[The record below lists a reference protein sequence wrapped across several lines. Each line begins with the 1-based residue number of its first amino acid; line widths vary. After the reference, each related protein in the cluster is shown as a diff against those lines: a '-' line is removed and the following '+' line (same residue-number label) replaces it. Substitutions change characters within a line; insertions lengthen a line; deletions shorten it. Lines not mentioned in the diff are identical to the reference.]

1 MAEPGAVQAGR
12 YRFVAWDPQAA
23 REQRGELTAES
34 PASVRA
40 LLQQR
45 GWEPERIEAVQAGV
59 PAWAQGLVASWQA
72 WCRRRRR
79 LVIADLCE
87 SLAALVQVGMPL
99 DRALEQLAASPLRA
113 KQEARLLSELA
124 EALRGGVSFDAACA
138 AQVAWFD
145 RFDVAVIAAGQRAG
159 ELAPVLRAVA
169 EHHQRQGASAQRL
182 ITALAYPAIVAITGL
197 AVFIFLTQVVLPRIA
212 GILTAARAELPWLT
226 ARVIALGDLLFW
238 WWPVLVALLVGG
250 GWLLTRWMT
259 RVPARGRW
267 GRLVH
272 GNPWARLRARTRVAV
287 TSAALSRLLRAGVPL
302 SEALQVVA
310 ATVPDRPLRSLLAD
324 AAAAVERG
332 RDLSAVMADSPL
344 VEPEFAHMLRLGE
357 GSGDLP
363 SMLDRIAERY
373 QEASARAA
381 ERVAAVVGP
390 AAIVILAVLI
400 GILVLAVGQALS
412 RVADLV

>member
-1 MAEPGAVQAGR
+1 
-12 YRFVAWDPQAA
+12 
-23 REQRGELTAES
+23 
-34 PASVRA
+34 
-40 LLQQR
+40 
-45 GWEPERIEAVQAGV
+45 
-59 PAWAQGLVASWQA
+59 
-72 WCRRRRR
+72 
-79 LVIADLCE
+79 
-87 SLAALVQVGMPL
+87 
-99 DRALEQLAASPLRA
+99 
-113 KQEARLLSELA
+113 
-124 EALRGGVSFDAACA
+124 
-138 AQVAWFD
+138 
-145 RFDVAVIAAGQRAG
+145 
-159 ELAPVLRAVA
+159 
-169 EHHQRQGASAQRL
+169 
-182 ITALAYPAIVAITGL
+182 
-197 AVFIFLTQVVLPRIA
+197 
-212 GILTAARAELPWLT
+212 
-226 ARVIALGDLLFW
+226 
-238 WWPVLVALLVGG
+238 
-250 GWLLTRWMT
+250 
-259 RVPARGRW
+259 
-267 GRLVH
+267 
-272 GNPWARLRARTRVAV
+272 
-287 TSAALSRLLRAGVPL
+287 VPL